1 MGHVLLALTIAYFSH
16 AGALYGG
23 RWGAGFEHGH
33 TGGSTIPGS
42 MCLEFDRLQVASWW
56 SGDAVST
63 ALLVIGRLLKLL
75 SAMRPY
81 LATLDVVEF
90 ERHVSGP
97 GDELA
102 RNEHQV
108 VDTQ

>member
-1 MGHVLLALTIAYFSH
+1 M
-16 AGALYGG
+16 YG
-23 RWGAGFEHGH
+23 RRSGAGFEHG
-33 TGGSTIPGS
+33 TPADRPYQAPCAWNSTASG
-42 MCLEFDRLQVASWW
+42 LLHGDRQICTL
-56 SGDAVST
+56 ST
-63 ALLVIGRLLKLL
+63 ALLVIRGFLILV
-75 SAMRPY
+75 SATWRPY

-108 VDTQ
+108 VDSQ